1 MATCLTNKI
10 DSNVVGLSYAEE
22 ECLGQLPQP
31 TPVWIPTEPN
41 SFSDFGGSVT
51 TVARNPLN
59 PSRQRKKGVVTDLD
73 ASGGF
78 NTDVTQ
84 TNLQDLLQGFLF
96 ADARSKGEW
105 PVSAVTVA
113 DGYTVTAN
121 GASNAVVVNGGTGYA
136 VGDILSVRDGTTGK
150 GYPTRLRVATITA
163 GGVVATVT
171 VISAGAWTTNPT
183 NPVGTD
189 PETGSGRNA
198 TFTLTLAAGVGLA
211 AGDLVFGQGFTNAG
225 NNGLHT
231 VTALTAGKVAAAPTV
246 AEAAPPSTARLY
258 KVGKQAAA
266 GDLNVVVSGGF
277 PQITS
282 TALDFRT
289 LGIIP
294 GEWIHVGGDGA
305 LLAFT
310 NPANNGFKRVRAVNQ
325 NSLVLDK
332 SDETMVAETG
342 ATLTVQLFLAKVI
355 KNESA
360 RALIK
365 RRSYQLERTLG
376 SLDGMD
382 PPQSEY
388 LIGAIPNELVLNLS
402 TAAIATADLSFVGTD
417 MEQRTQA
424 EGLKAGDRVPLVES
438 DAYNTTSD
446 FVRIKMALVTTA
458 DAAPDPLFAYASEMT
473 LTVNNNVTP
482 NKAIGVL
489 GAFDATAGTF
499 AVSGTLTAYF
509 ASILATRAVR
519 QNADV
524 TMDYVAV
531 KDNAGFAIDV
541 PLIALGDGRA
551 NVEVDQPIMLPLT
564 SEAATGAKI
573 DPALD
578 YTLLFAFFP
587 YLPNLAG

>member
-1 MATCLTNKI
+1 MATCTTNKI
-10 DSNVVGLSYAEE
+10 DSNIVGLSYSEE
-22 ECLGQLPQP
+22 ECLGLLP
-31 TPVWIPTEPN
+31 TAPVWTPMEPN
-41 SFSDFGGSVT
+41 SFADFGGSVT

-59 PSRQRKKGVVTDLD
+59 PSRQRKKGVITDLD

-78 NTDVTQ
+78 NTDITQ
-84 TNLQDLLQGFLF
+84 ENLQDLLQGFLF

-105 PVSAVTVA
+105 PVSAVDGT
-113 DGYTVTAN
+113 DGYTVTAQ
-121 GASNAVVVNGGTGYA
+121 GATAAAVSAGGSGYA
-136 VGDILSVRDGTTGK
+136 VGDVLVVQDGTTGV
-150 GYPTRLRVATITA
+150 GSPTRLRVTTVGAAGAVTA
-163 GGVVATVT
+163 VVVAQ
-171 VISAGAWTTNPT
+171 AGSWSTNPT
-183 NPVGTD
+183 NPVGVNS
-189 PETGSGRNA
+189 ESGSGRGA
-198 TFTLTLAAGVGLA
+198 TFTLTLAAGAGLG
-211 AGDLVFGQGFTNAG
+211 AGDLLFGRGFTNTQ
-225 NNGLHT
+225 NNGFRV
-231 VTALTAGKVAAAPTV
+231 VTAVVAGEVVAGTMVDEVPNAN
-246 AEAAPPSTARLY
+246 ARLFR
-258 KVGKQAAA
+258 VGHQFDAD
-266 GDLNVVVSGGF
+266 DLEVSAVPGGF

-282 TALDFRT
+282 AAVDFRT

-294 GEWIHVGGDGA
+294 GEWIHIGGDAPGT
-305 LLAFT
+305 AFT
-310 NPANNGFKRVRAVNQ
+310 EAENNGFKRVRAVNEK
-325 NSLVLDK
+325 SLVLDK
-332 SDETMVAETG
+332 SDQDMTSENGVG
-342 ATLTVQLFLAKVI
+342 LTVQVFLGKVI

-360 RALIK
+360 RSLIK

-376 SLDGMD
+376 SLDGLD

-388 LIGAIPNELVLNLS
+388 LIGAVANELVLNLS
-402 TAAIATADLSFVGTD
+402 TAAIATADVSFVGID

-424 EGLKAGDRVPLVES
+424 QGLKAGTRVPLVES

-446 FVRIKMALVTTA
+446 FVRIKLAEVV
-458 DAAPDPLFAYASEMT
+458 DGESAPDPLFAYASEMT

-489 GAFDATAGTF
+489 GAFDTTAGTF
-499 AVSGTLTAYF
+499 AVSGSITAYF

-519 QNADV
+519 NNADI
-524 TMDYVAV
+524 TLDYVAV

-551 NVEVDQPIMLPLT
+551 TVEVDQPIMLPLT